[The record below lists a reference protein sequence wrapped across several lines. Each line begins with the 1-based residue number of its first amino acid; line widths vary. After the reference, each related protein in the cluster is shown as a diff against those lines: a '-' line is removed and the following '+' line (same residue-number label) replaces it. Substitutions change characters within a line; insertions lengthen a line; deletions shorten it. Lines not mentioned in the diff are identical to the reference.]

1 MTYYLLSKKNVFRLA
16 MTDSAEQIPF
26 EDPTD
31 VFYTNV
37 DFQTMRNKATGKPKA
52 PEVAE
57 NKSDIASKR
66 GKRQQAKADENLDN
80 KSKVNHNEEEHNQH
94 ILNSDQYLS
103 TVGLTKLACVGDG
116 NCFFRAVAM
125 LTKGRYAFLRRAVV
139 SIMSGNAKLFECFFT
154 NPLKN
159 NYFIEESSVHERC
172 LNMEK
177 DKAWAGFPER
187 FGAGIY
193 TKKNIYELYETP
205 TGRHW
210 NVFVGESGIECLDQ
224 TSNDN
229 IFISYSPETMHFNP
243 LRPNQDFLG
252 NIKVANVYFLVKH
265 SLPEAEGIFL
275 KMHPSEL
282 LPTHKLYQEE
292 SDQTFY
298 SKPVGLPNIGNTC
311 YFNSIMQCIKVF
323 PELCSAFESDL
334 QLISNQDGVT
344 KKVTML
350 LKFMMEKERSDILKD
365 GCRKVISK
373 LQERLPGKYEYGM
386 QHDPQEVFTDILM
399 MINQEFEW
407 SQEMVYQSFKTLSET
422 VNFQENFFKSQST
435 KLITS
440 YLKTDRQMHSKCFH
454 TSFQAMSFLLIP
466 FPVNQQHANSIENLI
481 DYYFHEEKRQILS
494 CSECGF
500 PNPETME
507 RSKISKY
514 PSILI
519 IKLLR
524 Y

>member
-1 MTYYLLSKKNVFRLA
+1 MC
-16 MTDSAEQIPF
+16 DSAEQIPF

-37 DFQTMRNKATGKPKA
+37 DYETIRNKATEKPKA
-52 PEVAE
+52 TE
-57 NKSDIASKR
+57 NVKNRSKIPSKIQDNSQQR
-66 GKRQQAKADENLDN
+66 KKRKQTEEFQSLNK
-80 KSKVNHNEEEHNQH
+80 KSKKICNEEKNEQD
-94 ILNSDQYLS
+94 IPNSEQYLRS
-103 TVGLTKLACVGDG
+103 LGLTKLACIGDG
-116 NCFFRAVAM
+116 NCFFRAVAI
-125 LTKGRYAFLRRAVV
+125 LTRGRYAFLRRAVV
-139 SIMSGNAKLFECFFT
+139 SIMSGNANLFECFFT
-154 NPLKN
+154 YPLKD

-177 DKAWAGFPER
+177 DKTWAGFLER
-187 FGAGIY
+187 FAAGLHI
-193 TKKNIYELYETP
+193 KKNIYELYETP
-205 TGRHW
+205 TGKHW
-210 NVFVGESGIECLDQ
+210 NVFVGESGIASLDQ
-224 TSNDN
+224 TRNDD

-243 LRPNQDFLG
+243 LRPNQDFTG
-252 NIKVANVYFLVKH
+252 NIKVTNIYFLVKH
-265 SLPEAEGIFL
+265 SLPNAEGVFL

-282 LPTHKLYQEE
+282 IPTHRLYQEE

-298 SKPVGLPNIGNTC
+298 SKPVGLVNIGNTC

-323 PELCSAFESDL
+323 PELYTAFQSDL
-334 QLISNQDGVT
+334 QQISNQDGVT

-350 LKFMMEKERSDILKD
+350 LKLMMEKERSDLLEN
-365 GCRKVISK
+365 GCRTVISK
-373 LQERLPGKYEYGM
+373 LQERFPDKYEFGK

-407 SQEMVYQSFKTLSET
+407 SQDMGYQSFKTLAET

-440 YLKTDRQMHSKCFH
+440 YLKIDRQMHSKCLN

-466 FPVNQQHANSIENLI
+466 FPVNQKHAISIEKLMENYLQ
-481 DYYFHEEKRQILS
+481 EEKRQILS

-500 PNPETME
+500 PNPQTIEH
-507 RSKISKY
+507 SQISKY

-524 Y
+524 

>member
-1 MTYYLLSKKNVFRLA
+1 MC
-16 MTDSAEQIPF
+16 DSAERIPF

-37 DFQTMRNKATGKPKA
+37 DYQTIKNKASGKPKSQ
-52 PEVAE
+52 EEAE
-57 NKSDIASKR
+57 KKSDIPGKTCNVSQQRKKR
-66 GKRQQAKADENLDN
+66 KQAEEVESLDENSKKCRN
-80 KSKVNHNEEEHNQH
+80 KDRNAQDITSTE
-94 ILNSDQYLS
+94 DYLS
-103 TVGLTKLACVGDG
+103 TIGLTKLECIGDG
-116 NCFFRAVAM
+116 NCFFRAVAI

-139 SIMSGNAKLFECFFT
+139 SIMSGHAKLFECLFT
-154 NPLKN
+154 NPLKD

-177 DKAWAGFPER
+177 DKTWAGFPER
-187 FGAGIY
+187 FGAGLYI
-193 TKKNIYELYETP
+193 KKNIYELYETP
-205 TGRHW
+205 TGKHW
-210 NVFVGESGIECLDQ
+210 NVFVGESGIESLDQ

-243 LRPNQDFLG
+243 LRPNQDFTG
-252 NIKVANVYFLVKH
+252 NIKVTNVYFLVKH
-265 SLPEAEGIFL
+265 SLPDAEGIFL

-282 LPTHKLYQEE
+282 IPSHKLYQEE

-298 SKPVGLPNIGNTC
+298 SKPVGLTNIGNTC

-350 LKFMMEKERSDILKD
+350 LKLMMEKERSDILED
-365 GCRKVISK
+365 GCRTVISK
-373 LQERLPGKYEYGM
+373 LQERFPDKYEYGK

-440 YLKTDRQMHSKCFH
+440 YLKIDRQMHSKCLH

-466 FPVNQQHANSIENLI
+466 FPVNQQHAISIEKLME
-481 DYYFHEEKRQILS
+481 YYLQEENRQILS

-500 PNPETME
+500 PNPQTIE
-507 RSKISKY
+507 RSMVSKC

-524 Y
+524 

>member
-1 MTYYLLSKKNVFRLA
+1 MC
-16 MTDSAEQIPF
+16 DSAEPIPF
-26 EDPTD
+26 EDLTD

-37 DFQTMRNKATGKPKA
+37 DYQTTKNKASGKPKSQ
-52 PEVAE
+52 EEAE
-57 NKSDIASKR
+57 KKSDIPGKTCNVSQQRKKR
-66 GKRQQAKADENLDN
+66 KQTEENESLDENSKKCRN
-80 KSKVNHNEEEHNQH
+80 KDRNAQDITSTE
-94 ILNSDQYLS
+94 DYLS
-103 TVGLTKLACVGDG
+103 TIGLTKLECIGDG
-116 NCFFRAVAM
+116 NCFFRAVAI

-139 SIMSGNAKLFECFFT
+139 SIMSGHAKLFECLFT
-154 NPLKN
+154 NPLKD

-177 DKAWAGFPER
+177 DKTWAGFPER
-187 FGAGIY
+187 FGAGLYI
-193 TKKNIYELYETP
+193 KKNIYELYETP
-205 TGRHW
+205 TGQHW
-210 NVFVGESGIECLDQ
+210 NVFVGDSKIESLDQ
-224 TSNDN
+224 NSNDN
-229 IFISYSPETMHFNP
+229 IFIIYNPETMHFNP
-243 LRPNQDFLG
+243 LRPNQDFIG
-252 NIKVANVYFLVKH
+252 NIKVTNVYFLVKH
-265 SLPEAEGIFL
+265 SLPDAEGIFL

-282 LPTHKLYQEE
+282 IPSHKLYQEE

-298 SKPVGLPNIGNTC
+298 SKPVGLTNIGNTC

-323 PELCSAFESDL
+323 PELFSAFESDL
-334 QLISNQDGVT
+334 QLISNQNGVT

-350 LKFMMEKERSDILKD
+350 LKFMMEKERPNILED
-365 GCRKVISK
+365 GCRTVISK
-373 LQERLPGKYEYGM
+373 LQERFPDKYEYGK

-407 SQEMVYQSFKTLSET
+407 SQEMVYRSFKTLSET

-440 YLKTDRQMHSKCFH
+440 YLKIDRQMHSKCLH

-466 FPVNQQHANSIENLI
+466 FPVNQQHAISIEKLME
-481 DYYFHEEKRQILS
+481 YYLQEENRQILS

-500 PNPETME
+500 PNPQTIE
-507 RSKISKY
+507 RSMVSKF

-524 Y
+524 

>member
-1 MTYYLLSKKNVFRLA
+1 MC
-16 MTDSAEQIPF
+16 DSAEQIPF
-26 EDPTD
+26 EDLTD

-37 DFQTMRNKATGKPKA
+37 DYQTIKNKASGKPKSQ
-52 PEVAE
+52 EEAE
-57 NKSDIASKR
+57 KKSDIPGKTCNVSQQRKKR
-66 GKRQQAKADENLDN
+66 KQAEENESLDENSKKCRN
-80 KSKVNHNEEEHNQH
+80 KDRNAQDITSTE
-94 ILNSDQYLS
+94 DYLS
-103 TVGLTKLACVGDG
+103 NIGLTKLECIGDG
-116 NCFFRAVAM
+116 NCFFRAVAI

-139 SIMSGNAKLFECFFT
+139 SIMSGHAKLFECLFT
-154 NPLKN
+154 NPLKD

-177 DKAWAGFPER
+177 DKTWAGFPER
-187 FGAGIY
+187 FGAGLYI
-193 TKKNIYELYETP
+193 KKNIYELYETP
-205 TGRHW
+205 TGQHW
-210 NVFVGESGIECLDQ
+210 NVFVGDSKIESLDQ
-224 TSNDN
+224 NSNDN
-229 IFISYSPETMHFNP
+229 IFIIYNPETMHFNP
-243 LRPNQDFLG
+243 LRPNQDFIG
-252 NIKVANVYFLVKH
+252 NIKVTNVYFLVKH
-265 SLPEAEGIFL
+265 SLPDAEGIFL

-282 LPTHKLYQEE
+282 IPSHKLYQEE

-298 SKPVGLPNIGNTC
+298 SKPVGLTNIGNTC

-323 PELCSAFESDL
+323 PELFSAFESDL
-334 QLISNQDGVT
+334 KLISNQNGVT

-350 LKFMMEKERSDILKD
+350 LKFMMEKERSNILED
-365 GCRKVISK
+365 GCRTVISK
-373 LQERLPGKYEYGM
+373 LQERFPDKYEYGK

-440 YLKTDRQMHSKCFH
+440 YLKIDRQMHSKCLH

-466 FPVNQQHANSIENLI
+466 FPINQQHAISIEKLME
-481 DYYFHEEKRQILS
+481 YYLQEENRQILS

-500 PNPETME
+500 PNPQTIE
-507 RSKISKY
+507 RSMVSKC

-524 Y
+524 

>member
-1 MTYYLLSKKNVFRLA
+1 MC
-16 MTDSAEQIPF
+16 DSAEQMSF

-37 DFQTMRNKATGKPKA
+37 DYETFRNKATEKTKA
-52 PEVAE
+52 SENRSYMPSKIGDDSQQKKKRKHAE
-57 NKSDIASKR
+57 EAESMN
-66 GKRQQAKADENLDN
+66 E
-80 KSKVNHNEEEHNQH
+80 KSKKNCCEEKNNHY
-94 ILNSDQYLS
+94 IPNSEQYLS
-103 TVGLTKLACVGDG
+103 SLGFTKLECIGDG
-116 NCFFRAVAM
+116 NCFFRAAAI
-125 LTKGRYAFLRRAVV
+125 LTKGRYSFLRRSVV
-139 SIMSGNAKLFECFFT
+139 SIMRGNTKLFECFFT
-154 NPLKN
+154 NPLKD

-177 DKAWAGFPER
+177 DKTWAGFPER
-187 FGAGIY
+187 FAAALHI
-193 TKKNIYELYETP
+193 KKNIYELYETP
-205 TGRHW
+205 TGKHW
-210 NVFVGESGIECLDQ
+210 NVFVGESRIASLDQ

-229 IFISYSPETMHFNP
+229 IFITYSPETMHFNP
-243 LRPNQDFLG
+243 LRPNQDFTG
-252 NIKVANVYFLVKH
+252 NIKVTNVYFLVKH
-265 SLPEAEGIFL
+265 SFPNAEGIFL

-282 LPTHKLYQEE
+282 IPSHKLYQEE

-298 SKPVGLPNIGNTC
+298 SKPVGLVNIGNTC

-323 PELCSAFESDL
+323 PELYSAFESDL

-350 LKFMMEKERSDILKD
+350 LRFMMEKERSDILED
-365 GCRKVISK
+365 GCRTLISK
-373 LQERLPGKYEYGM
+373 LQERFPQKYNLGL
-386 QHDPQEVFTDILM
+386 QNDPTEFFTDMLM

-407 SQEMVYQSFKTLSET
+407 SQDMVYQSFNTLSET

-440 YLKTDRQMHSKCFH
+440 YLKTERQMHSKCLN

-466 FPVNQQHANSIENLI
+466 FPVNQEHANSIEKLMEF
-481 DYYFHEEKRQILS
+481 YLQEEKRQILS

-500 PNPETME
+500 PNPLTIEH
-507 RSKISKY
+507 SQISKY

-524 Y
+524 